1 VLGTYL
7 ERHPGGEFAPIA
19 RALIEHYERQLKAE
33 VAAREQERKRL
44 EEEKKAAE
52 VKRLEQ
58 ERRAREAAL
67 AEERR
72 RAEEA
77 KNLAEA
83 KVVEEK
89 QRAEWQARTEEL
101 RMALEEAWLARGA
114 AKAADMERTAAVK
127 AAEEPDVEASRAIR
141 QAEVG
146 AARTMIDRT
155 EERFGLKPQRLV
167 PTARFSTAIRPTPAL
182 RRVEEWGRACSRNR
196 SVISLG
202 YTLVTDNERDFA
214 GVSGLSAEN
223 WLP

>member
-1 VLGTYL
+1 MLGTYL

-58 ERRAREAAL
+58 ERRARQAAL

-127 AAEEPDVEASRAIR
+127 AAEEAGCRGFARHPASRGRRR
-141 QAEVG
+141 QDDDRSDRG
-146 AARTMIDRT
+146 ALRPEAAAACTDRT
-155 EERFGLKPQRLV
+155 IQYGDPPNACPETCGGMGASMLSEPQRDL
-167 PTARFSTAIRPTPAL
+167 PRLHP
-182 RRVEEWGRACSRNR
+182 GNR
-196 SVISLG
+196 Q
-202 YTLVTDNERDFA
+202 
-214 GVSGLSAEN
+214 
-223 WLP
+223 